1 MANSVL
7 LTPKG
12 IITFPTL
19 FKARAANEGAEP
31 RFSINILF
39 DPAAQKSAEYAALR
53 AAVKAA
59 IIKTWGQEKFND
71 KGFMGRLRSPFREA
85 AEKSYEGYQAG
96 WTFIS
101 AWSKQQPGVVD
112 GRLQDMTESEVWS
125 GQIGRLE
132 VNPFTYQQQ
141 GNIGVSFGLNNVQ
154 ITRTDTPRLD
164 GRRKASSVFTTDDE
178 AMAPADADDNP
189 F

>member
-1 MANSVL
+1 MPL
-7 LTPKG
+7 ITPKG
-12 IITFPTL
+12 VLTFPTL
-19 FKARAANEGAEP
+19 FKPRAQAEGAEP
-31 RFSINILF
+31 RYSVNILF
-39 DPAAQKSAEYAALR
+39 DPAAQKSAEYAALK

-59 IIKTWGQEKFND
+59 VVKTWGQDKFND
-71 KGFMGRLRSPFREA
+71 RVFMGRLRSPFRDA
-85 AEKSYEGYQAG
+85 AEKQYEGYQAG
-96 WTFIS
+96 WIFIS

-154 ITRTDTPRLD
+154 ITKPDAPRLD
-164 GRRKASSVFTTDDE
+164 GRKQASAVFATDD
-178 AMAPADADDNP
+178 ADMATAGADDSP